1 MQQAFRLAILLC
13 SILVVALALEATWYP
28 PTTPNSGAT
37 ELAAGETPWRY
48 TKYGWQDLRDWRN
61 VQAEVEP
68 APPAI
73 HPLLWALGVLV
84 LSLGAMIWI
93 GDEEPEESPVMVE
106 LRRQRVL
113 NQLK

>member
-1 MQQAFRLAILLC
+1 MQQAFRLAILLS

-28 PTTPNSGAT
+28 PETVNSAA
-37 ELAAGETPWRY
+37 EEVAAGETPWRY
-48 TKYGWQDLRDWRN
+48 TKYGWQDLRQWRN

-73 HPLLWALGVLV
+73 HPLLWALGVLI

-93 GDEEPEESPVMVE
+93 GDEEPEEKAVLGE
-106 LRRQRVL
+106 LRRQEIL
-113 NQLK
+113 NLLK